1 MNLKNYSNFK
11 TKNGKLQSHRWR
23 GEGREKCNEMGGAG
37 VEQKGREGE
46 FSSRFWPWRSF
57 LVGRGTHNSIPYH
70 FFPRCLHNARPL
82 RGVQEGVCGTTRV
95 AWTTL
100 LPVEEQRMKEGERG
114 AEGVARGARCQPL
127 PDLSLYIPFHF
138 FSPSATVSVS
148 LSL

>member
-1 MNLKNYSNFK
+1 MNLKNYRSK
-11 TKNGKLQSHRWR
+11 RRMESSKAIVGEEAKEERSVTRW
-23 GEGREKCNEMGGAG
+23 A
-37 VEQKGREGE
+37 EQEWSRREGE
-46 FSSRFWPWRSF
+46 FSGRFWPWRSF

-70 FFPRCLHNARPL
+70 FFPRCLHNARPM

-138 FSPSATVSVS
+138 FSLSATVSVS